1 MNSFYRHQL
10 MTVINWIKTSVQKGS
25 SRFIK
30 FDICEFYPSITE
42 ELLRK
47 ALKYAR
53 SFAEISDEEADIILH
68 CKKSLLF
75 HNNEVWTKTNNN
87 THFDVTMGS
96 LDGAETCELVGLYLL
111 NSLRKEIAQEN
122 VGLYRDD
129 GLIIVKNANGHTLDS
144 LRKRIIRIF
153 KNEGLKITI
162 EANLT
167 TTDFLDVTLD
177 LNSDKYF
184 PYRKPNDKPIYV
196 NTKSNHP
203 PTILKQIPSM
213 ISTRIS
219 KLSCD
224 KDEFLKSKPF
234 YDNIL
239 KKSGYNEGLTYNP
252 NANKPHKRKRQR
264 KIIWYNPPFSLNVKT
279 NIGRRFLLLLKK
291 HFTQH
296 KYSKIF
302 NPNSIKLSY
311 SCMPN
316 IGKTIRT
323 HNRKVTEGHTDET
336 KNETKTCS
344 CRTKD
349 KCPLNGKCLQKS
361 LVYQA
366 TVSTDADTYRYIGL
380 TEHSFKQRFTNHN
393 QPFRHEKYSNSTELS
408 KLIWKLKNSKTN
420 YNITWQVLQSSIPYK
435 IGGSKCDLCLSE
447 KLHIIKASYP
457 IINKRTE
464 LISKCRH
471 KNKFSLR
478 TVKL

>member
-1 MNSFYRHQL
+1 MPTFGN
-10 MTVINWIKTSVQKGS
+10 
-25 SRFIK
+25 
-30 FDICEFYPSITE
+30 EFGPFVYDRVTG
-42 ELLRK
+42 L
-47 ALKYAR
+47 
-53 SFAEISDEEADIILH
+53 
-68 CKKSLLF
+68 
-75 HNNEVWTKTNNN
+75 N
-87 THFDVTMGS
+87 DV
-96 LDGAETCELVGLYLL
+96 
-111 NSLRKEIAQEN
+111 
-122 VGLYRDD
+122 
-129 GLIIVKNANGHTLDS
+129 
-144 LRKRIIRIF
+144 
-153 KNEGLKITI
+153 
-162 EANLT
+162 
-167 TTDFLDVTLD
+167 
-177 LNSDKYF
+177 
-184 PYRKPNDKPIYV
+184 KPK
-196 NTKSNHP
+196 
-203 PTILKQIPSM
+203 
-213 ISTRIS
+213 
-219 KLSCD
+219 
-224 KDEFLKSKPF
+224 
-234 YDNIL
+234 
-239 KKSGYNEGLTYNP
+239 
-252 NANKPHKRKRQR
+252 ANKPHKRKRQR

-311 SCMPN
+311 WYMPN

-336 KNETKTCS
+336 KNETKICS

-349 KCPLNGKCLQKS
+349 KCLLNGKCLQKS

-366 TVSTDADTYRYIGL
+366 TVSTDADTYSYIGL

-393 QPFRHEKYSNSTELS
+393 QSFCHEKYPNSTELL

-435 IGGSKCDLCLSE
+435 ISGSKCDLCLSE
-447 KLHIIKASYP
+447 KLHIIKASYH